1 MGSKQTTL
9 DLNGPFIEF
18 TSSPEG
24 VVACPGDSI
33 SLSGI
38 ATVYFLDE
46 PSGTPIN
53 PVIATG
59 SLSYQWYEV
68 SGESYI
74 PLSNRK
80 NISGAATTSLTI
92 SDINETYNG
101 KQYAVSVDYVPS
113 AYAQPEG
120 SAVTVGTAR
129 STGNAI
135 NEILYSSPVTI
146 GVRPTI
152 SISKQPSDVEIGTGI
167 SATFSITASATD
179 NSALTY
185 QWYADNVAL
194 SNSTTVSGSS
204 TNTLTIRYDTETTKT
219 IYCRVFSTTA
229 CNSPIQSSSVTLNV
243 VIPRKI
249 INIEYMNSFG
259 GASETARLVSIDLI
273 AGSYQFAPVNSS
285 TLGAELISFYAP
297 ERDVEVIM
305 DIYASAGSNYSSTY
319 KGGQGGVSSI
329 KFKMDK
335 NVEYVIAPYFAD
347 RVTSVDSI
355 FLYKK
360 ARLIASVGAGGNGGR
375 GGSGGRGGGVDVAGE
390 NGFGSGA
397 GVGGIRYAPGTL
409 PSTGIQGSTGSEPD
423 LCCGDTQA
431 SAPNGGRVLPCTKG
445 DDRVRNLYTSCQ
457 DMGNIQ
463 FYLADV
469 STPVPNSAFI
479 QRGYKAGYGLRNT
492 AGSGL
497 NSGGTGGEGA
507 TGGNGGN
514 VGGGGGGS
522 GYSDGSITVLST
534 QLGGNSEGAKVI
546 IRAA

>member
-53 PVIATG
+53 PAVATG
-59 SLSYQWYEV
+59 SLSYQWYEI
-68 SGESYI
+68 SDGSYI
-74 PLSNRK
+74 PLSNSTT
-80 NISGAATTSLTI
+80 ISGAATTSLII
-92 SDINETYNG
+92 SDIDETYNG
-101 KQYAVSVDYVPS
+101 KQIVIGADYVPS

-146 GVRPTI
+146 TVRPTI
-152 SISKQPSDVEIGTGI
+152 SISKQPSDVEVGTGI

-179 NSALTY
+179 NSALAY
-185 QWYADNVAL
+185 QWYADDVAL
-194 SNSTTVSGSS
+194 SNSTTVSGSN
-204 TNTLTIRYDTETTKT
+204 TDTLTIRYDTETTKT

-243 VIPRKI
+243 VIPRKL
-249 INIEYMNSFG
+249 INIEYINNNG
-259 GASETARLVSIDLI
+259 GASETARLVNIDLTT
-273 AGSYQFAPVNSS
+273 GSYQFAPVNSS
-285 TLGAELISFYAP
+285 SLGPEIISFYAP

-305 DIYASAGSNYSSTY
+305 DIYSSAGSNN
-319 KGGQGGVSSI
+319 GGQGGVSSI

-335 NVEYVIAPYFAD
+335 NVEYVIGPYRDD
-347 RVTSVDSI
+347 RISSVESV
-355 FLYKK
+355 FLYRK
-360 ARLIASVGAGGNGGR
+360 ARLIACVGAGGNGGR
-375 GGSGGRGGGVDVAGE
+375 NGAGGRGGGVDVAGE

-397 GVGGIRYAPGTL
+397 GAGGIRYAPGTL
-409 PSTGIQGSTGSEPD
+409 PSTGIVGSISTQPG
-423 LCCGDTQA
+423 LCCGDVTT
-431 SAPNGGRVLPCTKG
+431 SAPNGGRVLPCARG
-445 DDRVRNLYTSCQ
+445 DSRVQSLYTSCQ

-463 FYLADV
+463 FYLTDV
-469 STPVPNSAFI
+469 STPVKNSAFI
-479 QRGYKAGYGLRNT
+479 ERGFKAGYALRNT
-492 AGSGL
+492 SGIGL
-497 NSGGTGGEGA
+497 NSGGIGGEGA

-514 VGGGGGGS
+514 GGGGGGGS
-522 GYSDGSITVLST
+522 GYTDGSVTVLST
-534 QLGGNSEGAKVI
+534 QLGGNSGAAKVI
-546 IRAA
+546 IRTA